1 MRLCTYTMYIMVVI
15 WIIHDYNK
23 LQLSYT
29 QVCDLFLSNFG
40 ETIIQPGRIKNNKCV
55 PQGGPFRNF
64 GGKCATL

>member
-40 ETIIQPGRIKNNKCV
+40 ETIIQPGRIKNNKCIRSRYV
-55 PQGGPFRNF
+55 DMNIEMLLID
-64 GGKCATL
+64 T